1 VDLVVR
7 FELLK
12 ARKLAGLTQQELADK
27 ANIKRFTYQR
37 IEAGVLTPN
46 IDIVYSI
53 ALALGKK
60 IDEIFLPNDVCL
72 DHKADSPPASASRTG
87 TE

>member
-1 VDLVVR
+1 VVR

-12 ARKLAGLTQQELADK
+12 ARKIAGLTQQQLANK

-37 IEAGVLTPN
+37 IEAGTLTPDIN
-46 IDIVYSI
+46 IVYSI
-53 ALALGKK
+53 ASALGKK
-60 IDEIFLPNDVCL
+60 IEEIFLPNDVYL
-72 DHKADSPPASASRTG
+72 DHKEEDPPASAQSTG

>member
-1 VDLVVR
+1 MVR

-12 ARKLAGLTQQELADK
+12 ARKIACLTQQELADK

-37 IEAGVLTPN
+37 IETGILTPDIN
-46 IDIVYSI
+46 IAYSI
-53 ALALGKK
+53 ASALGKK
-60 IDEIFLPNDVCL
+60 IEEIFLPDDVYSN
-72 DHKADSPPASASRTG
+72 HKEADSPASAQPTG